1 MPLMQKIAHQKKT
14 KKKTQNKDYFMKKRK
29 KIIILARAN
38 KKYLTFTLEE
48 LEKEAK
54 YIEDKVAD
62 LNVTQGRV
70 NATINN
76 WENFK
81 QDIDVDKNKAPLIS
95 FIATSAG
102 LFGTSMVAIGVA
114 SQGLKTPL
122 VLALPIAL
130 SAGAV
135 GYLNTIANIYKPVSL
150 PIAHAYS
157 KFLGDQIEVLNKKKL
172 MVDALME
179 ARVLNKL
186 KGADSAAFDND
197 PSLTQEQVEF
207 MK

>member
-1 MPLMQKIAHQKKT
+1 
-14 KKKTQNKDYFMKKRK
+14 MKKRK

-54 YIEDKVAD
+54 YIENKVAD

-76 WENFK
+76 WEDLKNSM
-81 QDIDVDKNKAPLIS
+81 DIDKHKAPLIS
-95 FIATSAG
+95 MIATSAG

-114 SQGLKTPL
+114 SQNLRTPL
-122 VLALPIAL
+122 ILTLPLAL
-130 SAGAV
+130 SAGAI
-135 GYLNTIANIYKPVSL
+135 GYLNGLANIYKPVSL

-157 KFLGDQIEVLNKKKL
+157 KFLGDQIEVLSKKHL
-172 MVDALME
+172 LVDELIDAHLVVNNIE
-179 ARVLNKL
+179 AKHIENEEENAK
-186 KGADSAAFDND
+186 
-197 PSLTQEQVEF
+197 
-207 MK
+207 